1 MDKTTPAHSK
11 FKRRGRRRFG
21 RPRLLIIGCGDIGGR
36 IVARLAERFRVVAL
50 TSSPERVPLLRAAGT
65 VPIVGDLDHRRSL
78 RRISAFGQRLIHLA
92 PPPADGRRDPRT
104 RALLAALRGRPD
116 RYVYVSTTGV
126 YGDRGG
132 AFVDETTPAAPSNER
147 AWRRL
152 DAERM
157 TRAAGGCVL
166 RAPGIYAQ
174 DRLPLERLRA
184 GTPALAPEDDVFTNH
199 IHADDLGRL
208 AIAALFRGSR
218 RRVYNAVD
226 RSQLKMGEYFDLV
239 ADRFS
244 LPRPPRLPREQ
255 LRSAVSP
262 MMYSFM
268 SESRRVVGERI
279 RSELRLRLAWPT
291 VTDALAQD

>member
-1 MDKTTPAHSK
+1 M
-11 FKRRGRRRFG
+11 
-21 RPRLLIIGCGDIGGR
+21 
-36 IVARLAERFRVVAL
+36 
-50 TSSPERVPLLRAAGT
+50 
-65 VPIVGDLDHRRSL
+65 
-78 RRISAFGQRLIHLA
+78 
-92 PPPADGRRDPRT
+92 
-104 RALLAALRGRPD
+104 
-116 RYVYVSTTGV
+116 YVSTTGV

-166 RAPGIYAQ
+166 RAPGIYAR